1 MKGKLARIL
10 TVVALGLMLAAGS
23 VSGSA
28 GYVLVDLIDWFNND
42 GISWDEWPGDQNL
55 DGGGWG
61 FPAEELP
68 DGDFEVAWDA
78 ETLIP
83 FFALYKEDGWGNNVE
98 AEGQTIELPQ
108 GNYTGAWILAV
119 HHHGAS
125 TGAPS
130 RSTTRMV
137 RRPKPRSMLATG
149 AAAPLRTRSWCCGR
163 PTATMPAATPAPPAA
178 CGCCPSLS
186 STPPRDSKASRSR
199 TSRASTS
206 SASLLWLS
214 SLCRVSAPQA
224 ASTPHHEEGR

>member
-125 TGAPS
+125 TGAPIAFNYTDGS
-130 RSTTRMV
+130 ATEAEIYAGDWCGSPVADEVMV
-137 RRPKPRSMLATG
+137 L
-149 AAAPLRTRSWCCGR
+149 R
-163 PTATMPAATPAPPAA
+163 PTHRHDAGGDTGPSCGVWLLPKFELDPAKRLESVTLPDE
-178 CGCCPSLS
+178 
-186 STPPRDSKASRSR
+186 PRFHVFGITLVA
-199 TSRASTS
+199 
-206 SASLLWLS
+206 
-214 SLCRVSAPQA
+214 
-224 ASTPHHEEGR
+224 E